1 MLCPQ
6 GLFALPNISTH
17 SSILSPIIPCSISLR
32 AISSVLWPDKHSLLS
47 SSHRTQPYPFL
58 GSCYSPHTPTLLLLC
73 SVHFA
78 CWPSLPCLLWF
89 QVCRWCSNPSW
100 RPWFHYCRLGC
111 FSSLPSSCL
120 PSLASSSTWA
130 NSTRPVSPT
139 AQVRS
144 SSTPWAQVR
153 TTDSF
158 V

>member
-1 MLCPQ
+1 
-6 GLFALPNISTH
+6 
-17 SSILSPIIPCSISLR
+17 
-32 AISSVLWPDKHSLLS
+32 
-47 SSHRTQPYPFL
+47 
-58 GSCYSPHTPTLLLLC
+58 
-73 SVHFA
+73 
-78 CWPSLPCLLWF
+78 
-89 QVCRWCSNPSW
+89 
-100 RPWFHYCRLGC
+100 
-111 FSSLPSSCL
+111 L